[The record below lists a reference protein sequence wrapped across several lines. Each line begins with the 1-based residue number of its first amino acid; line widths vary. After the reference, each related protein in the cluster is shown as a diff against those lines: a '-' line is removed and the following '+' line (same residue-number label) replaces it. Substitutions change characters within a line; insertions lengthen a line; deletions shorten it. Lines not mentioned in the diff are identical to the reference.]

1 MTRRRGQLAHARMFD
16 SFKDVTAVNADGIM
30 RESGMDF
37 RVDHRHL
44 VYYANGED
52 KHAFSHKAIINAE
65 DSGLLGVVGK
75 DYRIV
80 DNQTVCN
87 AAMNIAES
95 LNGRINKAGTMHS
108 KSYAKGSRIG
118 FHSDLGGFDVGGDE
132 MRKQMFIT
140 SSHDGSSSLTIR
152 LAVFRLICTNGM
164 MAFDDSVGN
173 CIKIRHKGNIR
184 MAISKA
190 ISKIRLAEGFFTK
203 TRHDLERMRTRE
215 IHIQDTVR
223 FAERLFPKTKTA
235 KTGDRL
241 VVTPQTAHKRSRI
254 VELYKEQDLPRRDVY
269 RLYQAATEYVDHDRT
284 IRIRKSSDVGST
296 AFDNITAGTGNNLK
310 KRAYELCMEM
320 SE

>member
-1 MTRRRGQLAHARMFD
+1 MFD
-16 SFKDVTAVNADGIM
+16 SFKDVTAVNAGGIM

-37 RVDHRHL
+37 IVDDRRL
-44 VYYANGED
+44 RYWSQDED
-52 KHAFSHKAIINAE
+52 RDVDSHKAIINLGSSE
-65 DSGLLGVVGK
+65 LLGIVGK

-80 DNQTVCN
+80 NNRTVCD

-95 LNGRINKAGTMHS
+95 LGGKIGKAGVMHS
-108 KSYAKGSRIG
+108 KSYALGSRIG

-140 SSHDGSSSLTIR
+140 SSHDGSSSLTVR

-173 CIKIRHKGNIR
+173 CIKIRHKGDINI
-184 MAISKA
+184 AIRHA
-190 ISKIRLAEGFFTK
+190 IDKIRLAEGFFTR
-203 TRHDLERMRTRE
+203 TRHDLEKMRTRGIMIGE
-215 IHIQDTVR
+215 VER
-223 FAERLFPKTKTA
+223 FTEKLFPRTQTQ

-241 VVTPQTAHKRSRI
+241 IVTPQTAKKRLRI
-254 VELYKEQDLPRRDVY
+254 VELYKEQDLPNRDVY
-269 RLYQAATEYVDHDRT
+269 RLYQACTEYVDHDRT

-310 KRAYELCMEM
+310 KKAYELCMEM